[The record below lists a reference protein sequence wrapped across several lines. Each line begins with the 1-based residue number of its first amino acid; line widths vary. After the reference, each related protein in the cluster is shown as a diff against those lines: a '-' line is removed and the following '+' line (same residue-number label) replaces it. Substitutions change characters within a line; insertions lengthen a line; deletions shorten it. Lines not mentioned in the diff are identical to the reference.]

1 MPAMKLK
8 VSAVTTSQAPQ
19 TTSPARTRSVRACRR
34 VNQSPATSS
43 TSEAGSSHATWPPIS
58 ESNSRRMPVAPQPP
72 PPPGPP
78 PPPTEPVSSPVSRPK
93 PL

>member
-8 VSAVTTSQAPQ
+8 VRPVTSSHVPQ
-19 TTSPARTRSVRACRR
+19 TTSPARVRSVRAARR
-34 VNQSPATSS
+34 VNHSPAPSRIRA
-43 TSEAGSSHATWPPIS
+43 AGTSHATWLPIS
-58 ESNSRRMPVAPQPP
+58 EPNSRRMPVEPQFPP
-72 PPPGPP
+72 PPAP